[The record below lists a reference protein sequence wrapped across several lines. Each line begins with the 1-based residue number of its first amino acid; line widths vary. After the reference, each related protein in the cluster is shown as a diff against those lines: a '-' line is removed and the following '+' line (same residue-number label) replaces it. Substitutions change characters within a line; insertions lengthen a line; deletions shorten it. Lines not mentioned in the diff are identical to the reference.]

1 MMDTEDLY
9 RELSNAELELQA
21 RRHYTETSSYAAY
34 WATKYEKFHSYFAP
48 LNGDQWPEDL
58 QRRPGMIHVTHN
70 IIAPAVEIE
79 ARIESRLPR
88 LSLVPDFTDDETRAR
103 AEVAEKLYIRW
114 LELSGWKSWLN
125 DAAKTKS
132 IYGKVVLKPRWNKRQ
147 NRPEVSVIESPQNL
161 RIGWGS
167 SDYTVM
173 DWALYEYTLSPL
185 EAMRRFPG
193 IDIKITGKGE
203 RQKIDVIRHSDH
215 GDPLGQLTNGLRNRS
230 DIQLTDYENKQVRV
244 WDYWCKR
251 IDEDGEEHIVNAF
264 FVEGVLAK
272 DPVEHDYLPDIP
284 YIVIEHDHEPGSPE
298 GIGDVEP
305 LIDIQIEMNRAFSHY
320 AQLIADEIDP
330 AYQLDA
336 DNVPAGV
343 VAKGGQISAVGEGH
357 QIRPIEKQVST
368 FPIGE
373 LINAL
378 YEAFHFRSG
387 LSKIL
392 FTAPPGAQTAGRA
405 LHVQIEAS
413 ANRIDPRRD
422 RLYSGLE
429 ELLIFWG
436 SMAEHANPEIFVG
449 FDDQGAPV
457 KKSVKE
463 VVRGFTRWKM
473 IAPEI
478 TPRDNLEQ
486 ITGVVNKLTNK
497 LISLEQAMDELGVDS
512 PLSMIK
518 VIEQERMNPRL
529 FPADAQNYVAVLAML
544 QQYAMTDQQLQ
555 GAMGA
560 ATGGAA
566 PGGNPQDVLLADRQ
580 RSQPQ
585 GTQGDN
591 GSDVPQPATAAGSPP
606 PPGAPGP
613 GGLQNQTLIRS
624 NGEGGGDVLNQ
635 IKVLS

>member
-1 MMDTEDLY
+1 MTDISDLTN
-9 RELSNAELELQA
+9 ELSNRELELQA

-34 WATKYEKFHSYFAP
+34 WATKYERFHSYFAP

-58 QRRPGMIHVTHN
+58 AKRPGMIHVTHN

-79 ARIESRLPR
+79 SRIESRLPR
-88 LSLVPDFTDDETRAR
+88 LTLVPDFVDDETRAR
-103 AEVAEKLYIRW
+103 AEMAEKLYIRW
-114 LELSGWKSWLN
+114 LELTGWKTWLN

-147 NRPEVSVIESPQNL
+147 KRPEVTVIESPQNL

-193 IDIKITGKGE
+193 ITITFEGKGD
-203 RQKIDVIRHSDH
+203 RQRINVLRHSDH
-215 GDPLGQLTNGLRNRS
+215 SDPLGQLTNLRNRNDVQPS
-230 DIQLTDYENKQVRV
+230 DYENKQVRI
-244 WDYWCKR
+244 WDYWAKQ

-264 FVEGVLAK
+264 FVEGVLAAEPK
-272 DPVEHDYLPDIP
+272 RHDYLPDLP
-284 YIVIEHDHEPGSPE
+284 YIVIEHDHVPGSPE
-298 GIGDVEP
+298 GLGDVEP
-305 LIDIQIEMNRAFSHY
+305 LIDVQIEMNRAFSHW

-336 DNVPAGV
+336 DNLPPGM
-343 VAKGGQISAVGEGH
+343 VAKGGQITAAGEGK
-357 QIRPIEKQVST
+357 QIRPIEKSVAN
-368 FPIGE
+368 FPIEQLVQG
-373 LINAL
+373 L
-378 YEAFHFRSG
+378 YDAFHFRSG

-422 RLYSGLE
+422 RLYAGLE

-436 SMAEHANPEIFVG
+436 AMAEHANPEIMVG
-449 FDDQGAPV
+449 FDDQGQPV
-457 KKSVKE
+457 RKKIADVI
-463 VVRGFTRWKM
+463 RGFSRWKM

-486 ITGVVNKLTNK
+486 ITGVINKLNAK

-512 PLSMIK
+512 PLAMIK
-518 VIEQERMNPRL
+518 MIEAERMNPRL
-529 FPADAQNYVAVLAML
+529 FPADAQNFVAVLAML
-544 QQYAMTDQQLQ
+544 QQYAMTDAQMQS
-555 GAMGA
+555 AMGA
-560 ATGGAA
+560 AT
-566 PGGNPQDVLLADRQ
+566 D
-580 RSQPQ
+580 PQ
-585 GTQGDN
+585 GNAMAAAQGALPQGVQGDN
-591 GSDVPQPATAAGSPP
+591 ASDVPQPATAAGGPP

-624 NGEGGGDVLNQ
+624 NAEGEGDVLNQ
-635 IKVLS
+635 IRVVS